1 MRWVEDNGGR
11 TDGGGREEGREEG
24 RGRRGGRRK
33 RNSRESR
40 SGLSDTILSSRG
52 LRGVTRKE
60 PVLSLVRVEEGDR
73 RKNTE
78 SVASEVDDVL
88 GLIW

>member
-1 MRWVEDNGGR
+1 MWQARGAR
-11 TDGGGREEGREEG
+11 TKGIGRERGEEKGRDKERSEGQ
-24 RGRRGGRRK
+24 
-33 RNSRESR
+33 RNSRESG
-40 SGLSDTILSSRG
+40 SGLSNTILSSRS

-60 PVLSLVRVEEGDR
+60 PVLSLVRVEKRDR